1 MKKAFILGFIIF
13 LFLVGC
19 KTQNV
24 EMPEENLSTIT
35 WDTETEL
42 EEEYDIIGEY
52 ICQGEIYDQFKDDAF
67 EYIPAVRFY
76 EDGNCMLRVYY
87 IGGVDDVEGVY
98 NVAGN
103 EIHVQLDL
111 EWTLFEGTVSD
122 GVPYMDDEYIF
133 EITDED
139 HLVIDRECYV
149 VNAEDPFVRIS
160 TEPEPT
166 TEPEYDIIGRYVC
179 SNDYYDD
186 PTYYMTHPWPIP
198 YIKFLKEGHCMLFV
212 DQEGGREIWGQYRIE
227 GNKIY
232 VYELQFRYLEMIDEV
247 RDNMAHEYVF
257 TIVDEEH
264 LTIEPGFFDVQ
275 AGDSFVKVPQ
285 GDS

>member
-1 MKKAFILGFIIF
+1 MKKVFILGFGIL

-19 KTQNV
+19 KEQNM
-24 EMPEENLSTIT
+24 EMPEENLSTIA
-35 WDTETEL
+35 WDTETEQ

-52 ICQGEIYDQFKDDAF
+52 ICKGEIYDQFKDDAF

-98 NVAGN
+98 IVDGN

-111 EWTLFEGTVSD
+111 EWSLFEGTVSD

-139 HLVIDRECYV
+139 HLVIDREYYV
-149 VNAEDPFVRIS
+149 VNAGDPFVRIS
-160 TEPEPT
+160 TEPETT
-166 TEPEYDIIGRYVC
+166 TEPEYDIIGKYVC

-186 PTYYMTHPWPIP
+186 PTYSVTHPWPVP
-198 YIKFLKEGHCMLFV
+198 CIKFLKEEHCALFV
-212 DQEGGREIWGQYRIE
+212 DREDGQRIIWGQYSLE
-227 GNKIY
+227 GNQIQI
-232 VYELQFRYLEMIDEV
+232 ELRFYPSDE
-247 RDNMAHEYVF
+247 RDPIRENMAHEYVF

-275 AGDSFVKVPQ
+275 TGDTFVRIEA
-285 GDS
+285 DN